1 MIVYGFFFFL
11 EYIEYIEIDLF
22 IISLINKC
30 LKMIVRY
37 YWVYKYLIIK
47 IDFFIILR

>member
-1 MIVYGFFFFL
+1 MIVYGLSSFL
-11 EYIEYIEIDLF
+11 EYIEYIEIDSS
-22 IISLINKC
+22 IISSINKC

-47 IDFFIILR
+47 IDFFITLR